1 MKNRYCLPIIKTSKS
16 EVSATIEQLTDKY
29 GYFEIWLDYIED
41 FDLDFISGLINKYP
55 DRIILVLRRKNLEP
69 TKMSDDQRRTVLD
82 TITGEN
88 CLVDLDIS
96 VQTQELD
103 YLKNSGKDKNLICSY
118 HNYESTPADDELAK
132 IEETMEAYSPG
143 IIKFSAM
150 CNSSDDALRL
160 IKLKVKFLE
169 KNRRHIVLGMGE
181 EGKITRVFG
190 ALWGNALI
198 FIPET
203 EEESSAPGQITR
215 QEFDKVMERINRTD

>member
-1 MKNRYCLPIIKTSKS
+1 VKERYCLPITNPNKAEI
-16 EVSATIEQLTDKY
+16 SAIIERLTDEY

-41 FDLDFISGLINKYP
+41 FDLDFISALINKHP
-55 DRIILVLRRKNLEP
+55 DRIILVFRRKNLEP
-69 TKMSDDQRRTVLD
+69 IKMPLQLRRTVLD
-82 TITGEN
+82 TVTGKN
-88 CLVDLDIS
+88 CLVDLDVGS
-96 VQTQELD
+96 QAEDLD

-118 HNYESTPADDELAK
+118 HNYESTPTDDELAK
-132 IEETMEAYSPG
+132 IAETMETYSPG
-143 IIKFSAM
+143 IIKFSTM

-169 KNRRHIVLGMGE
+169 NGRRHIVLGMGE

-203 EEESSAPGQITR
+203 EEEASAPGQITR
-215 QEFDKVMERINRTD
+215 QEFDKIMERINRTD